1 MQVGYKGLQGI
12 QPNGRFLFGG
22 LDSAGGTKA
31 IKSVVRVQHS
41 MSPSPKLSKCKVLYE
56 YSQTENGTA
65 KSPKMLHRAM

>member
-31 IKSVVRVQHS
+31 IKSVVQHS

-65 KSPKMLHRAM
+65 KSPKMPHQAM